1 MSVFLN
7 LETGAGGT
15 PEEAIESAR
24 KAAQIIRLWTKV
36 NINGVEVLIHPDD
49 SLQSLVTNWN
59 KAHER
64 GATFCSA
71 NVIPNPPEK
80 N

>member
-1 MSVFLN
+1 MGVYLK

-15 PEEAIESAR
+15 PEEALEASR
-24 KAAQIIRLWTKV
+24 KAAQITRLWVKV

-49 SLQSLVTNWN
+49 SLNSLVTNWR
-59 KAHER
+59 KALER

-71 NVIPNPPEK
+71 NVIP
-80 N
+80 